1 MYSTEIMDC
10 LISLSDFKHWINPF
24 ICLTNYVQTAAV
36 EEASGQDHSHV

>member
-10 LISLSDFKHWINPF
+10 LISISDFKHWINPL
-24 ICLTNYVQTAAV
+24 ICLTNYVQTT

>member
-10 LISLSDFKHWINPF
+10 LISLSVFKHWINPL
-24 ICLTNYVQTAAV
+24 ICYVQTA